1 MFEFTF
7 CNHRRGRGG
16 PRVPGQLKP
25 DGDTILGSCVS
36 GTAHV
41 AWQHEGQLPGHAAH
55 HLCRAMVE
63 SFVPLPR
70 ETPPGEGAGQG
81 MTPRLQGHI

>member
-1 MFEFTF
+1 
-7 CNHRRGRGG
+7 
-16 PRVPGQLKP
+16 
-25 DGDTILGSCVS
+25 
-36 GTAHV
+36 
-41 AWQHEGQLPGHAAH
+41 
-55 HLCRAMVE
+55 MVE